1 MTRILTRLA
10 CVVLACGVAS
20 LVPAPGTGVEREG
33 RACTDDEV
41 PTPDRAG
48 ELVCRHVDL
57 TPEEGS

>member
-1 MTRILTRLA
+1 MTRHLVRMA
-10 CVVLACGVAS
+10 CVVLACTAVS

-57 TPEEGS
+57 IPEEGS

>member
-1 MTRILTRLA
+1 MTRHLARLTL
-10 CVVLACGVAS
+10 VVLACAAVS

-41 PTPDRAG
+41 PTPDVTG

-57 TPEEGS
+57 IAEEDQ